1 MDFIFS
7 LVLALIPL
15 ATAIIN
21 LVVINK
27 KIKLFMSSCNKK
39 KKPTKSR
46 PKH

>member
-1 MDFIFS
+1 MDLLFS

-15 ATAIIN
+15 LTAIIN

-27 KIKLFMSSCNKK
+27 KIKLFMLGCNKK
-39 KKPTKSR
+39 KNPTKSR